1 MARTS
6 VAMPAGVR
14 EELVVPV
21 RWRPREYQ
29 LGLWNA
35 IISGEKKRAACVWHR
50 RAGKDH
56 EAINIIAV
64 SMFKRPGVYWHVLP
78 TYAQGNKAIWNG
90 MDNDG
95 RRFIEYIPK
104 QAVAR
109 HRNDEMRLEIY
120 DELGG
125 AQYQVIGGD
134 NPDRIVGGNPVGV
147 VFSEYSLMNPLGWDL
162 VRPILNANGGWAIFI
177 YTPRGHNHG
186 YKMLQQARE
195 SELWYSE
202 VLDITQTKK
211 HDGTPVVTEAMVE
224 EEIRAGMPE
233 ELARQEY
240 YCDFSAPLVGAYYGK
255 EFDKIDKEGRC
266 SPDWKWRKDYP
277 VNTCWDLGIRDTM
290 AIWFYQVV
298 DGWVHWIDYESGV
311 GAGIEEYVRVLE
323 RKPYVYKRHYAPHD
337 VNKRELGTGTSVMET
352 AARLGLRFTLVPRT
366 RSLDDDINAVRL
378 VLARSRFDSEACGEG
393 VEALRQY
400 RKEFDYKNK
409 VWSMRPAHD
418 WTSHSADAIRTGC
431 VVMPRE
437 AYTVKEPA
445 RFPTTMTFDEALKE
459 HDKVVAESGKTDF
472 KRL

>member
-1 MARTS
+1 
-6 VAMPAGVR
+6 MPDGIR
-14 EELVVPV
+14 ENIHVPV
-21 RWRPREYQ
+21 GWRPRNYQ

-56 EAINIIAV
+56 TAINMIAV

-95 RRFIEYIPK
+95 KRFIEYIPK
-104 QAVAR
+104 EAVCR

-134 NPDRIVGGNPVGV
+134 NPDRIVGGNPIGV

-162 VRPILNANGGWAIFI
+162 VRPILNANDGWAVFI

-186 YKMLQQARE
+186 YHLLNGAR
-195 SELWYSE
+195 SSDQWYTE
-202 VLDITQTKK
+202 VLDITQTFK
-211 HDGTPVVTEAMVE
+211 HDGSPVVTEEQVQ
-224 EEIRAGMPE
+224 EEIRMGMPE

-240 YCDFSAPLVGAYYGK
+240 YADFSAPLVGAYYGK
-255 EFDKIDKEGRC
+255 EFDLIDREGRY
-266 SPDWKWRKDYP
+266 SADVTWRKEYP

-290 AIWFYQVV
+290 AIWFYQIV
-298 DGWVHWIDYESGV
+298 DGWINWIDYEAGV
-311 GAGIEEYVRVLE
+311 GGGIEEYVKLLDS
-323 RKPYVYKRHYAPHD
+323 KPYVYKRHYAPHD
-337 VNKRELGTGTSVMET
+337 VSKRELGTGTSVMET
-352 AARLGLRFTLVPRT
+352 AARLGLRFQMVPRT
-366 RSLDDDINAVRL
+366 RNLDDDINACRL
-378 VLARSRFDSEACGEG
+378 ALARSRFNSEKCEEG

-400 RKEFDYKNK
+400 RKEYDYKNK
-409 VWSMRPAHD
+409 VWSLKPTHD
-418 WTSHSADAIRTGC
+418 WTSHPADSFRTGC

-437 AYTVKEPA
+437 TYTVKETPQFPA
-445 RFPTTMTFDEALKE
+445 DITFNEALQQ
-459 HDKVVAESGKTDF
+459 HDKIISDKASKNTF